1 MENAKW
7 FYMSLF
13 ELLQKKEEARSE
25 EMFGIVKANKLLQI
39 NLFRQS
45 DEHEVLIMQNSGDKM
60 NEITQEELIIS
71 DNQLNDSFEMLVT
84 TMRDKDQ

>member
-1 MENAKW
+1 
-7 FYMSLF
+7 MSLF

-60 NEITQEELIIS
+60 NEIT
-71 DNQLNDSFEMLVT
+71 
-84 TMRDKDQ
+84 

>member
-13 ELLQKKEEARSE
+13 ELLQKKEEAKMAN
-25 EMFGIVKANKLLQI
+25 MFEIVKENKLLQI
-39 NLFRQS
+39 NLFRQT

-60 NEITQEELIIS
+60 NEITQEELMI
-71 DNQLNDSFEMLVT
+71 NDT
-84 TMRDKDQ
+84 

>member
-1 MENAKW
+1 
-7 FYMSLF
+7 MSLF

-25 EMFGIVKANKLLQI
+25 DMFEIVKANKLLQI